1 MGLWMTSRRTALSA
15 LLYSVLGFP
24 TVAAA
29 LEFGPKQVAG
39 LLLRVLAYDRN
50 LKARTDGKVVQI
62 LILFQ
67 EGNQDSEVQQL
78 DMLNALE
85 DVSRKI
91 NLATLPVKVSAL
103 PVTSVS
109 ALDARLATLR
119 ASALF
124 VCTGLGDSVS
134 AISALCRKRSILT
147 LTANTSYVKQGL
159 GIGFSESDDRI
170 QLVVNLP
177 AARAEGADLDAS
189 LLRVAEVYR

>member
-1 MGLWMTSRRTALSA
+1 M
-15 LLYSVLGFP
+15 
-24 TVAAA
+24 
-29 LEFGPKQVAG
+29 
-39 LLLRVLAYDRN
+39 
-50 LKARTDGKVVQI
+50 VQI

-67 EGNQDSEVQQL
+67 EGNRDSEVQQL

-85 DVSRKI
+85 DVSRKV

-124 VCTGLGDSVS
+124 VLHGTWRFGVGHFSTLSQ
-134 AISALCRKRSILT
+134 AIDFDAHRQHKLRQAGAWYRFFRIRRPHPARS
-147 LTANTSYVKQGL
+147 
-159 GIGFSESDDRI
+159 
-170 QLVVNLP
+170 QLA